1 LRVRACRLPAMRQP
15 VWLAPMVLCAC
26 ATARPASAKPAAPVH
41 YRVDLSAPASQYMHV
56 EARIPSRSTRTKLAL
71 PAWTPGSYRIRDFS
85 KHVFGF
91 SAESLDG
98 KTLEVE
104 ALDKQTWEVRNGGR
118 PFVVRYRVYTAT
130 ASVRTSMLD
139 DTHASINGASVFVFE
154 PGKLRRPHS
163 VELSAPEGWSVH
175 TALPSRDG
183 SLVADDYDI
192 LVDSP
197 IEVGTPIVDRF
208 ELEGTAFE
216 YVLTSPDDLQ
226 LDQARLVEESKAISG
241 AFAEMMGG
249 FPMQRY
255 VFLMNVGD
263 VGGGGLEH
271 ADSTMMMMSRT
282 AFDKDTGY
290 DAAARLTAH
299 EFFHL
304 WNVKRIHDAALGP
317 FDYRHENY
325 SRLLWFHE
333 GFTET
338 MESLAMRRSGLWTSK
353 EYLDHI
359 AGALTGFERKPGRDA
374 MPLSEVSFRAWTH
387 AYQPENNHRNETV
400 SYYEKGDII
409 GVALDLKI
417 RLASHGKGSLPG
429 VFRRLMKRFG
439 AVGKGIT
446 AADIERAAS
455 DEAGVDLADF
465 FARHVDGVEPVPLVA
480 LLEEA
485 GIGVKSRPA
494 WLRPDGTDAPRAASK
509 RAWAGLQLQ
518 GTTVRNVTPGSPAEA
533 SALMRGDE
541 VIAVQGRRVKT
552 EAALRAALGRVGPGH
567 RATLTAFRGSR
578 LVDLDVELQDNPH
591 RIVTLALPT
600 EPGPVLRSWLALD

>member
-1 LRVRACRLPAMRQP
+1 MRQP

-26 ATARPASAKPAAPVH
+26 ATARPASAKPAAAVQ
-41 YRVDLSAPASQYMHV
+41 YRVDLTAAASQYMHV
-56 EARIPSRSTRTKLAL
+56 EATVPSGSATTKLAL
-71 PAWTPGSYRIRDFS
+71 PAWTPGSYKIRDFS

-98 KTLEVE
+98 TALEVE
-104 ALDKQTWEVRNGGR
+104 AVDKQTWEVRNGGR
-118 PFVVRYRVYTAT
+118 PFVARYRVYAAT
-130 ASVRTSMLD
+130 PSVRTSMLD

-154 PGKLRRPHS
+154 PGKLRRPHR
-163 VELSAPEGWSVH
+163 VEVSAPQGWSIH

-183 SLVADDYDI
+183 SFVADDYDI

-197 IEVGTPIVDRF
+197 IEVGTPAIDRF
-208 ELEGTAFE
+208 ELGGTAFE
-216 YVLTSPDDLQ
+216 YVLTSPEDLK
-226 LDQARLVEESKAISG
+226 LDRARLVEESKAVSS

-271 ADSTMMMMSRT
+271 AQSTMMMMSRT
-282 AFDKDTGY
+282 AFDKETGY

-317 FDYRHENY
+317 FDYQHENY

-338 MESLAMRRSGLWTSK
+338 MESLAMRRSGLWTAQ
-353 EYLDHI
+353 EYLEHI
-359 AGALTGFERKPGRDA
+359 ASRITGLERKPGRNA
-374 MPLSEVSFRAWTH
+374 MALSEVSFRAWTH

-400 SYYEKGDII
+400 SYYEKGDIV
-409 GVALDLKI
+409 GVALDLTI
-417 RLASHGKGSLPG
+417 RLESEGKGSLPG
-429 VFRRLMKRFG
+429 VFRRLMARFG

-446 AADIERAAS
+446 AGDIKRAAS
-455 DEAGVDLADF
+455 AEAGVDLSDF
-465 FARHVDGVEPVPLVA
+465 FARHVDGVEPVPLLP
-480 LLEEA
+480 LLEKA
-485 GIGVKSRPA
+485 GVVVESRPVWSNA
-494 WLRPDGTDAPRAASK
+494 DGTDTTRAASK

-518 GTTVRNVTPGSPAEA
+518 GMSVRNVVPGSPAEA
-533 SALMRGDE
+533 GEVMRGDE

-552 EAALRAALGRVGPGH
+552 EAALRTALGRVGPGA
-567 RATLTAFRGSR
+567 RGVLTVFRGSR
-578 LVDLDVELQDNPH
+578 LLELELELQDNPH
-591 RIVTLALPT
+591 RIVTLELPD
-600 EPGPVLRSWLALD
+600 EPSSVLRGWLALD